1 MKRNQSIELLRLI
14 SIFFIVI
21 IHSTFAAHSGI
32 ARDAIAMDAL
42 ARFAVP
48 IFFMIT
54 GYFILQ
60 PNYTRIKFKKQII
73 KLTKY
78 YIFYEF
84 IYILYY
90 FIIALLENK
99 LPTFE
104 SDFIT
109 NMKYILIDPKFGFQL
124 WYLINIIWALMIIYI
139 FNYFNK
145 LKILFIISIIL
156 NLIGVFISNLS
167 MQLFHTILPIYM
179 TRNFLLLGLFYIILG
194 TYIRKVD
201 INKIKFNN
209 NIILAF
215 SIFMC
220 LSQVVERYLW
230 RILFNST
237 FEEYF
242 ITTIFASISIFIFTL
257 KSNVNNKIIE
267 KISSYSMPIY
277 FLHILVIDILGSLSF
292 HILHININVIRAN
305 WVGNITFVIVVC
317 IFSCILYDISKKM
330 LQLLFVKVI
339 KPVKVTAQLN
349 FKSL

>member
-1 MKRNQSIELLRLI
+1 MHSI
-14 SIFFIVI
+14 
-21 IHSTFAAHSGI
+21 FAAHSGI
-32 ARDAIAMDAL
+32 DRDTITIAMDTL
-42 ARFAVP
+42 TRFAVP
-48 IFFMIT
+48 VFFMIT
-54 GYFILQ
+54 GYFIIH
-60 PNYTRIKFKKQII
+60 PNYTPIKFKQQII

-78 YIFYEF
+78 YIFYQF

-124 WYLINIIWALMIIYI
+124 WYVINIIWALMIIYI

-145 LKILFIISIIL
+145 LKTLFIISIIL
-156 NLIGVFISNLS
+156 NLIGIFISNLS
-167 MQLFHTILPIYM
+167 MQLFHTILPIYV
-179 TRNFLLLGLFYIILG
+179 TRNFLFLGLFYILLG
-194 TYIRKVD
+194 TYIRKID

-209 NIILAF
+209 NIILTF
-215 SIFMC
+215 SILLC
-220 LSQVVERYLW
+220 LSQVVEKSLW
-230 RILFNST
+230 RKSFNST

-242 ITTIFASISIFIFTL
+242 ITTIFASISIFIFIL

-277 FLHILVIDILGSLSF
+277 FLHILVIDILDSLSS
-292 HILHININVIRAN
+292 HILHTNINVIRATL
-305 WVGNITFVIVVC
+305 VGNIAFAMVVC

-339 KPVKVTAQLN
+339 KPVKVTAQLK